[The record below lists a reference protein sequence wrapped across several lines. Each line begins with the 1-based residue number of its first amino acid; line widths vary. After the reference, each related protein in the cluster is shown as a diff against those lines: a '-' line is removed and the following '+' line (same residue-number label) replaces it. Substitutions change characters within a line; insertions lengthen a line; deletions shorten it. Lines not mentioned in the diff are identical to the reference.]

1 MSGQQTASEQHQRA
15 KRREKPREKSNRPAR
30 RRAKTLN
37 NAPAKINFPEELP
50 VSARRQEI
58 AEAIANHQV
67 VVVSGETGSGK
78 TTQLPKICL
87 ELGRGRGALIGHTQP
102 RRIAARSVATRIAS
116 ELREDLGKTIGFQVR
131 FTDVVSSK
139 TMVKLMTDGIL
150 LAEIRTDPLLKRYD
164 TIIVDE
170 AHERSLNIDFIL
182 GYLARLLPRRPDL
195 KVIITSATI
204 DSQRFAEHFSRPG
217 SPVPIIEVSGRTYP
231 VQVRYRPLDDSD
243 CGDEDA
249 AGEEEAPGENRKHF
263 SHQQK
268 EAATREEVKDQTEG
282 ICQAVEELF
291 ASGSGDI
298 LVFLP
303 GERDIRDTEAALAAH
318 LGSRYVRAGERT
330 NIPGAVEILP
340 LFARLSP
347 AEQQRIFAPHPY
359 PRIVLATNVA
369 ETSLTVPGIK
379 YVIDPGLARIS
390 RYSQR
395 TKVQR
400 LPIEEV
406 SQASARQR
414 AGRCGR
420 ISDGI
425 CIRLYSEENFLARP
439 QFTEPEILRT
449 SLAAVILAMASLN
462 LGKVA
467 DFPFIDAPDPRQV
480 RDGEQLLYELGAL
493 SARSEN
499 AEGYRLTKLG
509 KRLAK
514 LPIDPRLA
522 RMLLEADRRG
532 CVSEALVIVSALSMQ
547 DVRLRPL
554 EHQEAADQA
563 HSRFLDPNS
572 DFLTYLNLWRYLRT
586 RSRDLSGSAFR
597 KMCQREFLHYLRTRE
612 WQDLTNQLRQL
623 LKELGISAR
632 PLAKPSRSTYEPD
645 PESRELIVAC
655 QNLTSKYSDTD
666 AIHRSL
672 LVGMLSGIGNWD
684 QRAKQYLA
692 PRGARFTIWPGSG
705 LSNRT
710 FDWVMAAELVETS
723 RLFARNVA
731 RINPDWIIHAGKHLV
746 KRSYGEPYWSSR
758 KGTALVPERVTLYGL
773 TIAADLP
780 VPLSR
785 LGNKAMPALSPTA
798 NKLDLPGE
806 QTPQTAREWARA
818 LFIANALVRGD
829 APLNY
834 PFLKRNEKMLERARE
849 VEQRTRQA
857 GMVAG
862 EDALAAFFAAR
873 LGREVTNP
881 GTFAA
886 WFKRQDDP
894 HILDYPEDVV
904 LTPAA
909 TQKAPRN
916 YSSGKAADHS
926 IGGRTDL
933 AGKLTRLSRAGFPD
947 RWIGADFSLPLQ
959 YHFAPGKEED
969 GITCQVSLEQ
979 LPYLDPQ
986 EFQWTVPGLC
996 PELFTALIRALPK
1009 TVRRQLVPAPQVAA
1023 EVSAWIE
1030 RELSNPAAATGA
1042 AESREPTPVQIKQEE
1057 ALQASLG
1064 RLAAWAGIEKNDKN
1078 APNSENQPK
1087 VPGNEGSAK
1096 DAASEAPAN
1105 SAGGEQPRSILEDSN
1120 STTVSSAA
1128 STGEND
1134 THRDQADSAK
1144 KKQLTAPSRPL
1155 ASLFIAALDQ
1165 LRAVEVTE
1173 QDFSQA
1179 VTALPVHL
1187 RIRFALRVGKERI
1200 YSRDLEKLQKRYGKK
1215 GRAARK
1221 QVIREALSQVSK
1233 AENRKNN
1240 PALSKPTPSSSKGT
1254 NGDGQRF
1261 PETDF
1266 SLSWPQIHG
1275 KTAVLP
1281 AQTTTSPEKLSGHEF
1296 PGLLPQRLPRPFGL
1310 SLLSGPQKNR
1320 YENPR
1325 SAHKNRETSNRP
1337 DSSFP
1342 TFPVRVARFENLQ
1355 PAQRA
1360 HHFGVTCLLCSQLCL
1375 PPARIS
1381 TRWPAHLALNLA
1393 ALPYEKAALLA
1404 DLQLVAT
1411 WRCLEQAKV
1420 DTWTVR
1426 GSSTLRQLATDFR
1439 DRFEDEVYAL
1449 AREIG
1454 KVGASYREVS
1464 TTLSG
1469 HFPLSALGEV
1479 TQVRSQLSQL
1489 IYPGFLWD
1497 LCEGAEDLGRY
1508 LQAIATRLQ
1517 KASQGQN
1524 GGSHQEEQAL
1534 AIWEGARE
1542 KLENRENLAA
1552 DPSAVA
1558 SLIHGRWLLEELRVS
1573 LFAQP
1578 LGTRERASLK
1588 RLSKLLKDTTP

>member
-1 MSGQQTASEQHQRA
+1 MSEQDAAGTQD
-15 KRREKPREKSNRPAR
+15 KRPAR
-30 RRAKTLN
+30 AKKPDKEAKHPARRHAKTLN
-37 NAPAKINFPEELP
+37 NAPATISYPEELP

-58 AEAIANHQV
+58 AEAIANNQV

-116 ELREDLGKTIGFQVR
+116 ELGEELGKTIGFQVR

-164 TIIVDE
+164 IIIVDE

-204 DSQRFAEHFSRPG
+204 DSQRFAEHFSRPS

-231 VQVRYRPLDDSD
+231 VEIRYRPLDGSD
-243 CGDEDA
+243 TQSEDEVD
-249 AGEEEAPGENRKHF
+249 EEETPGENRTNL
-263 SHQQK
+263 SNQQK
-268 EAATREEVKDQTEG
+268 SGIARGEMKDQTEG
-282 ICQAVEELF
+282 ICQAVDELF
-291 ASGSGDI
+291 ACDPGDI

-330 NIPGAVEILP
+330 NTPGAVEILP

-420 ISDGI
+420 ISEGI

-439 QFTEPEILRT
+439 RFTEPEILRT
-449 SLAAVILAMASLN
+449 SLASVILAMASLN

-493 SARSEN
+493 SQRSEN
-499 AEGYRLTKLG
+499 SEGYRLTKLG

-554 EHQEAADQA
+554 EHQEAADQT
-563 HSRFLDPNS
+563 HSRFLDSSS

-586 RSRDLSGSAFR
+586 QSRDLSGSAFR
-597 KMCQREFLHYLRTRE
+597 RMCQREFLHYLRTRE
-612 WQDLTNQLRQL
+612 WQDLTHQLRQL
-623 LKELGISAR
+623 LKELGINAR
-632 PLAKPSRSTYEPD
+632 PLAKPSRSSYRPD
-645 PESRELIVAC
+645 PESRDLIAAC
-655 QNLTSKYSDTD
+655 QSLTSKHSDTD

-731 RINPDWIIHAGKHLV
+731 RVNPGWIIHAGKHLV

-773 TIAADLP
+773 TIAADVP

-785 LGNKAMPALSPTA
+785 LGNKQMLALSSAA
-798 NKLDLPGE
+798 NKMNLPGE
-806 QTPQTAREWARA
+806 QSPQTAKEWARA
-818 LFIANALVRGD
+818 LFIANALVKGD

-834 PFLKRNEKMLERARE
+834 PFLKRNEKLLERARE

-857 GMVAG
+857 GIVAD

-873 LGREVTNP
+873 LGKEVTNP

-894 HILDYPEDVV
+894 HILDYPEDI
-904 LTPAA
+904 LLPSAA
-909 TQKAPRN
+909 KTSAPRN
-916 YSSGKAADHS
+916 YSSGEAADKS
-926 IGGRTDL
+926 IGNQTNL
-933 AGKLTRLSRAGFPD
+933 AGKLTQLSTSGFPD
-947 RWIGADFSLPLQ
+947 RWIGAEFSLPLQ
-959 YHFAPGKEED
+959 YQFAPGKEED
-969 GITCQVSLEQ
+969 GITCQVTLEQ
-979 LPYLDPQ
+979 LPYLNPQ
-986 EFQWTVPGLC
+986 EFQWTVPGLW

-1009 TVRRQLVPAPQVAA
+1009 PVRRQLVPAPQVGA
-1023 EVSAWIE
+1023 EVSRWIE
-1030 RELSNPAAATGA
+1030 RELANPTAATGA
-1042 AESREPTPVQIKQEE
+1042 AESNEPTPVQIKQEE

-1064 RLAAWAGIEKNDKN
+1064 RLAAWAGIDNGDKSTPPSDPNPKDTGNMGSEDKGSSATPDANARREKNSHASKD
-1078 APNSENQPK
+1078 PNP
-1087 VPGNEGSAK
+1087 
-1096 DAASEAPAN
+1096 AAAN
-1105 SAGGEQPRSILEDSN
+1105 
-1120 STTVSSAA
+1120 AA

-1134 THRDQADSAK
+1134 SHRDQGEAASNNNH
-1144 KKQLTAPSRPL
+1144 TAPSRPL

-1165 LRAVEVTE
+1165 LRAAEVTE
-1173 QDFSQA
+1173 QEFSQA
-1179 VTALPVHL
+1179 VASLPAHL
-1187 RIRFALRVGKERI
+1187 RIRFALRVGKEQI

-1233 AENRKNN
+1233 AESRQKNPVPSQTRRSN
-1240 PALSKPTPSSSKGT
+1240 QEATTASK
-1254 NGDGQRF
+1254 QRF

-1266 SLSWPQIHG
+1266 SSAWPQIRNQH
-1275 KTAVLP
+1275 AVLP
-1281 AQTTTSPEKLSGHEF
+1281 AEITISTGELSGRSF

-1310 SLLSGPQKNR
+1310 SLLTGSQENR
-1320 YENPR
+1320 YENPSSAR
-1325 SAHKNRETSNRP
+1325 SSGENNSRQDPASP
-1337 DSSFP
+1337 I
-1342 TFPVRVARFENLQ
+1342 FPVRVARFDSLQ
-1355 PAQRA
+1355 QAQRA
-1360 HHFGVTCLLCSQLCL
+1360 HHFGVTCLLCSQLYL
-1375 PPARIS
+1375 PPSRIF
-1381 TRWPAHLALNLA
+1381 TRWPARLALNLA
-1393 ALPYEKAALLA
+1393 ALPYEKVALLS

-1411 WRCLEQAKV
+1411 WRCLKKAQA

-1426 GSSTLRQLATDFR
+1426 DSSTLRKLAADFR
-1439 DRFEDEVYAL
+1439 DRFEDEVYVL
-1449 AREIG
+1449 ARELG
-1454 KVGASYREVS
+1454 EVGASYREVS
-1464 TTLSG
+1464 AALSS
-1469 HFPLSALGEV
+1469 HFPLAALGEV

-1517 KASQGQN
+1517 KASQGHRK
-1524 GGSHQEEQAL
+1524 GSQQEEQAL

-1542 KLENRENLAA
+1542 KLDNQENLAA
-1552 DPSAVA
+1552 DPTAVA
-1558 SLIHGRWLLEELRVS
+1558 ALIHGRWLIEELRVS

-1578 LGTRERASLK
+1578 LGTRERVSLP
-1588 RLSKLLKDTTP
+1588 RLSKLLKEARD

>member
-1 MSGQQTASEQHQRA
+1 MSEQDAAGTQD
-15 KRREKPREKSNRPAR
+15 KRPAR
-30 RRAKTLN
+30 AKKPDKEAKHPARRHAKTLN
-37 NAPAKINFPEELP
+37 NAPATISYPEELP

-58 AEAIANHQV
+58 AEAIANNQV

-116 ELREDLGKTIGFQVR
+116 ELGEELGKTIGFQVR

-204 DSQRFAEHFSRPG
+204 DSQRFAEHFSRPS

-231 VQVRYRPLDDSD
+231 VEIRYRPLDGSD
-243 CGDEDA
+243 TQSEDEVD
-249 AGEEEAPGENRKHF
+249 EEETPGENRTNL
-263 SHQQK
+263 SNQQK
-268 EAATREEVKDQTEG
+268 SGIARGEMKDQTEG
-282 ICQAVEELF
+282 ICQAVDELF
-291 ASGSGDI
+291 ACDPGDI

-330 NIPGAVEILP
+330 NTPGAVEILP

-420 ISDGI
+420 ISEGI

-439 QFTEPEILRT
+439 RFTEPEILRT
-449 SLAAVILAMASLN
+449 SLASVILAMASLN

-493 SARSEN
+493 SQRSEN
-499 AEGYRLTKLG
+499 SEGYRLTKLG

-554 EHQEAADQA
+554 EHQEAADQT
-563 HSRFLDPNS
+563 HSRFLDSSS

-586 RSRDLSGSAFR
+586 QSRDLSGSAFR
-597 KMCQREFLHYLRTRE
+597 RMCQREFLHYLRTRE
-612 WQDLTNQLRQL
+612 WQDLTHQLRQL
-623 LKELGISAR
+623 LKELGINAR
-632 PLAKPSRSTYEPD
+632 PLAKPSRSSYRPD
-645 PESRELIVAC
+645 PESRDLIAAC
-655 QNLTSKYSDTD
+655 QSLTSKHSDTD

-731 RINPDWIIHAGKHLV
+731 RVNPGWIIHAGKHLV

-773 TIAADLP
+773 TIAADVP

-785 LGNKAMPALSPTA
+785 LGNKQMLALSSAA
-798 NKLDLPGE
+798 NKMNLPGE
-806 QTPQTAREWARA
+806 QSPQTAKEWARA
-818 LFIANALVRGD
+818 LFIANALVKGD

-834 PFLKRNEKMLERARE
+834 PFLKRNEKLLERARE

-857 GMVAG
+857 GIVAD

-873 LGREVTNP
+873 LGKEVTNP

-894 HILDYPEDVV
+894 HILDYPEDI
-904 LTPAA
+904 LLPSAA
-909 TQKAPRN
+909 KTSAPRN
-916 YSSGKAADHS
+916 YSSGEAADKS
-926 IGGRTDL
+926 IGNQTNL
-933 AGKLTRLSRAGFPD
+933 AGKLTQLSTSGFPD
-947 RWIGADFSLPLQ
+947 RWIGAEFSLPLQ
-959 YHFAPGKEED
+959 YQFAPGKEED
-969 GITCQVSLEQ
+969 GITCQVTLEQ
-979 LPYLDPQ
+979 LPYLNPQ
-986 EFQWTVPGLC
+986 EFQWTVPGLW

-1009 TVRRQLVPAPQVAA
+1009 PVRRQLVPAPQVGA
-1023 EVSAWIE
+1023 EVSRWIE
-1030 RELSNPAAATGA
+1030 RELANPTAATGA
-1042 AESREPTPVQIKQEE
+1042 AESNEPTPVQIKQEE

-1064 RLAAWAGIEKNDKN
+1064 RLAAWAGIDNGDKSTPPSDPNPKDTGNMGSEDKGSSATPDANARREKNSHASKD
-1078 APNSENQPK
+1078 PNP
-1087 VPGNEGSAK
+1087 
-1096 DAASEAPAN
+1096 AAAN
-1105 SAGGEQPRSILEDSN
+1105 
-1120 STTVSSAA
+1120 AA

-1134 THRDQADSAK
+1134 SHRDQGEAASNNNH
-1144 KKQLTAPSRPL
+1144 TAPSRPL

-1165 LRAVEVTE
+1165 LRAAEVTE
-1173 QDFSQA
+1173 QEFSQA
-1179 VTALPVHL
+1179 VASLPAHL
-1187 RIRFALRVGKERI
+1187 RIRFALRVGKEQI

-1233 AENRKNN
+1233 AESRQKNPVPSQTRRSN
-1240 PALSKPTPSSSKGT
+1240 QEATTASK
-1254 NGDGQRF
+1254 QRF

-1266 SLSWPQIHG
+1266 SSAWPQIRNQH
-1275 KTAVLP
+1275 AVLP
-1281 AQTTTSPEKLSGHEF
+1281 AEITISTGELSGRSF

-1310 SLLSGPQKNR
+1310 SLLTGSQENR
-1320 YENPR
+1320 YENPSSAR
-1325 SAHKNRETSNRP
+1325 SSGENNSRQDPASP
-1337 DSSFP
+1337 I
-1342 TFPVRVARFENLQ
+1342 FPVRVARFDSLQ
-1355 PAQRA
+1355 QAQRA
-1360 HHFGVTCLLCSQLCL
+1360 HHFGVTCLLCSQLYL
-1375 PPARIS
+1375 PPSRIF
-1381 TRWPAHLALNLA
+1381 TRWPARLALNLA
-1393 ALPYEKAALLA
+1393 ALPYEKVALLS

-1411 WRCLEQAKV
+1411 WRCLKKAQA

-1426 GSSTLRQLATDFR
+1426 DSSTLRKLAADFR
-1439 DRFEDEVYAL
+1439 DRFEDEVYVL
-1449 AREIG
+1449 ARELG
-1454 KVGASYREVS
+1454 EVGASYREVS
-1464 TTLSG
+1464 AALSS
-1469 HFPLSALGEV
+1469 HFPLAALGEV

-1517 KASQGQN
+1517 KASQGHRK
-1524 GGSHQEEQAL
+1524 GSQQEEQAL

-1542 KLENRENLAA
+1542 KLDNQENLAA
-1552 DPSAVA
+1552 DPTAVA
-1558 SLIHGRWLLEELRVS
+1558 ALIHGRWLIEELRVS

-1578 LGTRERASLK
+1578 LGTRERVSLP
-1588 RLSKLLKDTTP
+1588 RLSKLLKEARD